1 MGKQYSRPGKD
12 FIRREL
18 QKFLTRIGVPVTAPV
33 PETDKIVNLFGT
45 HSQRRG
51 GAQALAF
58 AGWFNPSATT
68 HRESRCLSAPG
79 LLGFGFGFPSEPRPV
94 LALADPHAR
103 HLGVCQMSDLAD
115 PRRRKISRFKAR
127 LGVLRTRDLIC
138 RWVLLQRPDPPRAPR
153 LGGRVS
159 RYNGDKARSL
169 DGRSW

>member
-1 MGKQYSRPGKD
+1 MPNSA
-12 FIRREL
+12 
-18 QKFLTRIGVPVTAPV
+18 FLGSASFGLRGPSTLAAVHLEGLRLALLFAPF
-33 PETDKIVNLFGT
+33 PYWIAFGP
-45 HSQRRG
+45 RF
-51 GAQALAF
+51 ALSI

-79 LLGFGFGFPSEPRPV
+79 LLGFGFGFPSELRPV

-103 HLGVCQMSDLAD
+103 HRGVCQMSDLAD
-115 PRRRKISRFKAR
+115 PRRSKISRFKAR